1 MVTREVLETSR
12 GRFETL
18 IGGPAEG
25 PPVLLLHGFPQTF
38 DTWRQHLPS
47 LTEAGFRVIAPN
59 QRGYGRSERGG
70 SYAMRDLVADA
81 VAILDAAGV
90 DRAVVVGHDW
100 GGAIVW
106 GLASRYPERVAGL
119 VALNSPPPSV
129 LREFIRQHPRQR
141 LRSSYMIAFQV
152 PKVPE
157 RVLAGRV
164 PRLIRA
170 SSHNQAVW
178 TDQALQPYADAF
190 ASPADLTGP
199 LNWYRGMR
207 SPATTSDGRRPQP
220 ITAPV
225 LVIWGIEDAVMSA
238 DLVAPESLG
247 PLLAEGNDPEVVRIP
262 GAGHFVQDEAP
273 AEVRRV
279 LGRWL
284 DQHAPPAHPL
294 TPPFAGAAVRPTPPQ
309 TTSPPST
316 SPPATPSAGSP
327 AGAPGT

>member
-1 MVTREVLETSR
+1 MVTREVLTTER

-18 IGGPAEG
+18 IGGPVEG
-25 PPVLLLHGFPQTF
+25 PAVLLLHGFPQTF

-59 QRGYGRSERGG
+59 QRGYGGSDRDG
-70 SYAMRDLVADA
+70 SYALRDLVADA

-90 DRAVVVGHDW
+90 DRAVAVGHDW

-119 VALNSPPPSV
+119 VALNSPPPQV
-129 LREFIRQHPRQR
+129 LREYIRRHPRQR
-141 LRSSYMIAFQV
+141 LRSSYMVAFQV

-157 RVLAGRV
+157 RVLAGRI

-170 SSHNQAVW
+170 SSHNQGVW
-178 TDQALQPYADAF
+178 TEDALRPYDEAF
-190 ASPADLTGP
+190 ATPEDLTGP

-207 SPATTSDGRRPQP
+207 SPGTSAEGRRSQR
-220 ITAPV
+220 ISAPV
-225 LVIWGIEDAVMSA
+225 LVIWGIEDAVMSE
-238 DLVAPESLG
+238 DLVAPESLR
-247 PLLAEGNDPEVVRIP
+247 PLLAGGNEPQVVRIP

-284 DQHAPPAHPL
+284 DEHAPPGRPL
-294 TPPFAGAAVRPTPPQ
+294 APP
-309 TTSPPST
+309 TS
-316 SPPATPSAGSP
+316 SAG
-327 AGAPGT
+327 